1 MSKMNYVSVGET
13 ASTEAPVGVHCILE
27 MYECTPAL
35 LNDAEYMEAAVAEA
49 ARQANSTLLNVH
61 VHEFEPHGV
70 TAIALLAESHLS
82 IHAWPERGYAAV
94 DVFTCGEHC
103 NPEAACMY
111 LVERFH
117 AGRHLLSI
125 IPRGGNISAHL
136 PVEIH
141 SEAVA

>member
-1 MSKMNYVSVGET
+1 MSMMNYVSVDQT
-13 ASTEAPVGVHCILE
+13 ASAEAPVGVHCILE

-35 LNDAEYMEAAVAEA
+35 LNDAGFIEATITEA
-49 ARQANSTLLNVH
+49 ARQANSTLLNLH
-61 VHEFEPHGV
+61 VHEFQPHGV

-94 DVFTCGEHC
+94 DVFTCGEHTE
-103 NPEAACMY
+103 PEAACMF
-111 LVERFH
+111 LVERFN

-125 IPRGGNISAHL
+125 VPRGGNISSHL